1 MLTALIETASQ
12 KIIASDPQ
20 TLEKVKRLQ
29 GKTIALEIK
38 KINQNIF
45 LSINS
50 NSISIEPQSFGT
62 NKPDNIDVILRAK
75 PSTLLKIVRDGMEDA
90 KLETGELEIE
100 GDAITGQRFAS
111 LMNQLDIDWEEIISQ
126 KIGDIPARLLFN
138 MFEKTRSWA
147 DSTQESMKMNMGEFL
162 VEESRLAAHPEE
174 VDEFINTVDILRND
188 VARLDARIRLLSK
201 T

>member
-75 PSTLLKIVRDGMEDA
+75 PSTLLKIVRVFY
-90 KLETGELEIE
+90 IY
-100 GDAITGQRFAS
+100 
-111 LMNQLDIDWEEIISQ
+111 
-126 KIGDIPARLLFN
+126 
-138 MFEKTRSWA
+138 
-147 DSTQESMKMNMGEFL
+147 
-162 VEESRLAAHPEE
+162 
-174 VDEFINTVDILRND
+174 
-188 VARLDARIRLLSK
+188 
-201 T
+201 